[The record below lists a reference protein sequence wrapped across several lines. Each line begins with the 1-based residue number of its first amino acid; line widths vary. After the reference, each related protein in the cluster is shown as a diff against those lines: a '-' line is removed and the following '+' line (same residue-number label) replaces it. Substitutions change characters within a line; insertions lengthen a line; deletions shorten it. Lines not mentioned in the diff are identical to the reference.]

1 MIYVDDFSNMGRGD
15 IEYLRERLKRVIV
28 VTPQCGVKYIGDRS
42 SHVVCIEMPR
52 ENVIAISSRYVLID
66 RESLEKI
73 KDQYRSIYESI
84 PTPMSI
90 SEEDLERLIQEYRSS
105 KARAARNS

>member
-1 MIYVDDFSNMGRGD
+1 M
-15 IEYLRERLKRVIV
+15 
-28 VTPQCGVKYIGDRS
+28 KYIGDRS
-42 SHVVCIEMPR
+42 SHVVCVEMPR
-52 ENVIAISSRYVLID
+52 ENAVAISSRYVLID

-84 PTPMSI
+84 PTPMGI

>member
-1 MIYVDDFSNMGRGD
+1 
-15 IEYLRERLKRVIV
+15 
-28 VTPQCGVKYIGDRS
+28 
-42 SHVVCIEMPR
+42 MPR

-84 PTPMSI
+84 PTPMGI

>member
-1 MIYVDDFSNMGRGD
+1 
-15 IEYLRERLKRVIV
+15 
-28 VTPQCGVKYIGDRS
+28 
-42 SHVVCIEMPR
+42 
-52 ENVIAISSRYVLID
+52 VLID

-84 PTPMSI
+84 PTPMGI
-90 SEEDLERLIQEYRSS
+90 SEEDLERLVQEYRSS

>member
-1 MIYVDDFSNMGRGD
+1 
-15 IEYLRERLKRVIV
+15 
-28 VTPQCGVKYIGDRS
+28 
-42 SHVVCIEMPR
+42 MPR
-52 ENVIAISSRYVLID
+52 ENAVAISSRYVLID

-84 PTPMSI
+84 PTLIGI